1 MCCGWQ
7 NNLLCIPPSSYRRIY
22 FTCLV
27 STCNDSIVATTS
39 AMSKALM
46 NPLVSRNKF
55 CLHLYLIRHFDL
67 IILNFYQIL
76 DNIFHHL
83 CIPDLK
89 SCRLVSHC
97 WDDHGA
103 TLLGKRTFFDV
114 NQLFDYNSGSNL
126 YLVTQ
131 LVCYKLTRSLKIY
144 DEFDLLAQRHKA
156 IDIITKGLRMLQS
169 NDIRHVCLI
178 MEDVNN
184 PADECVPQKIPV
196 HPNLTS
202 IKYRPYKGLNSSN
215 DLHPFVQGL
224 IDSAPNLTFLDVWAS
239 FPDLER
245 CKKLE
250 SFKLYFH
257 RSDRAIN
264 IDNITAML
272 RQVKNSLTEVE
283 LKYLNDAP
291 GGYQVKIDCRIQLK

>member
-1 MCCGWQ
+1 MDLPW
-7 NNLLCIPPSSYRRIY
+7 PSTRVAMVSADYI
-22 FTCLV
+22 

-46 NPLVSRNKF
+46 NPL
-55 CLHLYLIRHFDL
+55 
-67 IILNFYQIL
+67 IL

-224 IDSAPNLTFLDVWAS
+224 IDSAPNLTFLDVWGS
-239 FPDLER
+239 SLLNLER
-245 CKKLE
+245 CIKLK
-250 SFKLYFH
+250 SLKFYVIN
-257 RSDRAIN
+257 SDFTKTIN
-264 IDNITAML
+264 DVIAL
-272 RQVKNSLTEVE
+272 LGQVKDTLAEAELIYNSNLCNSL
-283 LKYLNDAP
+283 
-291 GGYQVKIDCRIQLK
+291 QVKL